1 MLHAAG
7 LLMSWLTGKRAH
19 ILSISLSLFSH
30 SRLSHLLALLC
41 AVSLFYCVWYMKIN
55 ILCCTFFVLF
65 FFAPHFGSRTP
76 TVLCPAVTLLLS
88 LPLLF
93 YFCFS
98 LPLFSLHL
106 ILPSLPPISSSLPLH
121 FVQCRRV
128 LLVPRALLTLSLL
141 PLTVWWDLT
150 VR

>member
-7 LLMSWLTGKRAH
+7 FLMSWLTGKRAY

-41 AVSLFYCVWYMKIN
+41 SVSLSLNCVRYMKMS
-55 ILCCTFFVLF
+55 ILFLYILTFC
-65 FFAPHFGSRTP
+65 FAPHWFLHSN
-76 TVLCPAVTLLLS
+76 CPLPCSNPASLSDPLLS
-88 LPLLF
+88 L
-93 YFCFS
+93 
-98 LPLFSLHL
+98 LFSC
-106 ILPSLPPISSSLPLH
+106 SLFLSVSHPPPPPPLSSSLPLYFMRCH
-121 FVQCRRV
+121 RV